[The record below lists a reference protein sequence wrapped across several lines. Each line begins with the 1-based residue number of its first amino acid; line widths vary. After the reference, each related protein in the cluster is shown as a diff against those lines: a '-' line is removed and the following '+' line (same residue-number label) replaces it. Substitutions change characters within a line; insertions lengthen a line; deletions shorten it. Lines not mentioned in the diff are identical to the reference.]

1 MNYRRL
7 FIQDSLV
14 FITIVTNDGVPL
26 LVKNIDL
33 LKRAYINVRKYYNF
47 KLIAYS
53 IQPDHIHFII
63 KPNCIGDYPKIVKSF
78 KYSITKLFNVG
89 LVNPTYKKLWQ
100 NRYFEHT
107 IINEEDLNRHL
118 DYIHYNPV
126 KHGFSKNPK
135 EWKYSSFQKF
145 VKNNLYNVN
154 WGNDIDIKNILDMNL
169 E

>member
-14 FITIVTNDGVPL
+14 FITIVTNDRVPL

-63 KPNCIGDYPKIVKSF
+63 KPNYIGDYPKIVKSF
-78 KYSITKLFNVG
+78 KYSITKFFNVG

-107 IINEEDLNRHL
+107 ITNEEHL

-145 VKNNLYNVN
+145 VKNNLYNIN

>member
-1 MNYRRL
+1 M
-7 FIQDSLV
+7 
-14 FITIVTNDGVPL
+14 
-26 LVKNIDL
+26 
-33 LKRAYINVRKYYNF
+33 
-47 KLIAYS
+47 
-53 IQPDHIHFII
+53 
-63 KPNCIGDYPKIVKSF
+63 
-78 KYSITKLFNVG
+78 
-89 LVNPTYKKLWQ
+89 VNPTYKKLWQ

-126 KHGFSKNPK
+126 KHGFSKKPK